1 MDEGRGIVN
10 RARSTSNLPEV
21 ICLPHGPVSAWRRR
35 PSKRALVALGGAF
48 LTLAGCTTFATNV
61 KGSFACGAPGDGTC
75 APATVIDDRALAQI
89 TGDPAYVPA
98 GPYRPAPPDM
108 GPGAIATSAPT
119 GERAMAQDAPVPVG
133 QKVLRIVFPAHVD
146 RSGRYHETS
155 IVRAVVDNG
164 SWMRASADHGVP
176 LAQTVNLT
184 VNPDILSQLD
194 AGLSARQQQ
203 PGMTEQPEVAAIDPN
218 LPTADAVA
226 AARARGAARVANSG
240 NPVNRPAAYNPQ
252 VEN

>member
-1 MDEGRGIVN
+1 MNGFRS
-10 RARSTSNLPEV
+10 RAGTPKV
-21 ICLPHGPVSAWRRR
+21 ICLPEGPVGAWRRR

-61 KGSFACGAPGDGTC
+61 RGSFACGAPGDGTC

-89 TGDPAYVPA
+89 TGDAGYVPA
-98 GPYRPAPPDM
+98 GPYRPAPADM
-108 GPGAIATSAPT
+108 GPGIIAASAPAA
-119 GERAMAQDAPVPVG
+119 GPGVAQAAPVPVG

-194 AGLSARQQQ
+194 AGLSARQQE
-203 PGMTEQPEVAAIDPN
+203 PGAAVPEEVAVLDPN
-218 LPTADAVA
+218 LPTVDAVA
-226 AARARGAARVANSG
+226 AARARGAARVANNG
-240 NPVNRPAAYNPQ
+240 NTVNRPAAYNPQ

>member
-1 MDEGRGIVN
+1 MIRT
-10 RARSTSNLPEV
+10 RATADLPKV
-21 ICLPHGPVSAWRRR
+21 ICLPHGPVSGWRRR
-35 PSKRALVALGGAF
+35 PSKKSLVALGGVF
-48 LTLAGCTTFATNV
+48 LTLAGCTTLATNV

-89 TGDPAYVPA
+89 TGDAQYVPA
-98 GPYRPAPPDM
+98 GPYRPAPADM
-108 GPGAIATSAPT
+108 GPGIIAVRAPAAET
-119 GERAMAQDAPVPVG
+119 PIAQGAAVPVG

-146 RSGRYHETS
+146 RSGRFHETS

-164 SWMRASADHGVP
+164 SWMRASADHGVA

-194 AGLSARQQQ
+194 AGLSARQQEGA
-203 PGMTEQPEVAAIDPN
+203 PADQPEVAALDPKA
-218 LPTADAVA
+218 PTVDAVA

-252 VEN
+252 MED

>member
-1 MDEGRGIVN
+1 MVEGRRSVN
-10 RARSTSNLPEV
+10 RFRSTPEV
-21 ICLPHGPVSAWRRR
+21 IRLPNGPVTTWRPR
-35 PSKRALVALGGAF
+35 PSKGGVAGLGGVLLA
-48 LTLAGCTTFATNV
+48 LAGCTTLGTNI

-89 TGDPAYVPA
+89 SGDPTYIPA
-98 GPYRPAPPDM
+98 GPYRPVPTGM
-108 GPGAIATSAPT
+108 GPAVLAAGAPRPSAEAAT
-119 GERAMAQDAPVPVG
+119 APVPVG

-194 AGLSARQQQ
+194 AGLATHQPLAFEEQ
-203 PGMTEQPEVAAIDPN
+203 PGVAARDPN
-218 LPTADAVA
+218 LPFAEAVA
-226 AARARGAARVANSG
+226 AARARGSARVADNGS
-240 NPVNRPAAYNPQ
+240 PANRPAAYNPQ
-252 VEN
+252 VED